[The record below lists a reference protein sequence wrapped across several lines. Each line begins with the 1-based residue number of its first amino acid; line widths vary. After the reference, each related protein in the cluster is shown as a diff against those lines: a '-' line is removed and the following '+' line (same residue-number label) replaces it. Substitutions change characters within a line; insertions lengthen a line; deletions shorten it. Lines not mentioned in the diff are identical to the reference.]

1 MCESAH
7 VRVQAYYSQV
17 KFRLRT
23 DFAYYYG
30 RGTYVPLTVKHI
42 MKKIKETKEKNWILK
57 SPDTNDSL
65 TKVKEI
71 ADELGINPII
81 AKLLYNRGYTDV
93 ASAKSFIYMESEM
106 LSSPFLMKD
115 MELGIKRVMSAIEKG
130 EKITIYGDYDVDG
143 VTSVCTIYLYL
154 KSKGANIDYYIPN
167 RAGEGYG
174 VSCAAIDSIGQGG
187 TKLIITVDTGITA
200 NEEVEYAKSI
210 GVDVVITDH
219 HECRSELPDAVAVIN
234 PHRPD
239 CEYPFKE
246 LAGVGVVFKFVC
258 AYEEYTTNLSRSQ
271 VAMKIFA
278 EYADFVAIGTIADV
292 MPIKSE
298 NRIIVSYGLKMIEN
312 TERIGLAA
320 LIEASSSR
328 NDAHRNE
335 RKKKKTK
342 ITSGYI
348 GYTIAPRINAAGRI
362 KTASMAVELFLSEDK
377 AEAMK
382 IAEELCRTNK
392 ERQNEENSIMQEA
405 YGLIE
410 KYDIENNPVIVLDA
424 DNWHHGV
431 IGIVS
436 SRITEKYCRPSILVS
451 FEGNEPDVPFEENVG
466 KGSGRSVKG
475 MNLVDAL
482 CYCSEHLVKFGGHEL
497 AAGLS
502 VKRCE
507 LDTFR
512 AMINEY
518 ARNNLSDDDMVPT
531 MEIDSIIEFSDV
543 SLSLAESLQIL
554 EPYGVGNPIPVFALK
569 GITVNELTGI
579 SDSKHTKL
587 VFGDGRHTI
596 SAMYFSNSPDSLDI
610 YAGDKVDI
618 LFNVDINEWG
628 GRKSVQL
635 IIRDIK
641 TSASQKNSAKS
652 ERERFEEIKSGA
664 QILESENII
673 PSREDFAVVY
683 KLFLSHLRAGINKL
697 THREILSKI
706 NHIHT
711 IKGIGYIK
719 LKFIIMIMR
728 ELNIVFLDEPEDEV
742 YVFNIHYTSN
752 KTQLDKSNLLRKLR
766 SQLPRK

>member
-1 MCESAH
+1 
-7 VRVQAYYSQV
+7 
-17 KFRLRT
+17 
-23 DFAYYYG
+23 
-30 RGTYVPLTVKHI
+30 
-42 MKKIKETKEKNWILK
+42 MKKFKETKEKNWILK
-57 SPDTNDSL
+57 SPDTDESL
-65 TKVKEI
+65 IKVKEI
-71 ADELGINPII
+71 SDELGINPII
-81 AKLLYNRGYTDV
+81 AKLLYSRGYTDV

-106 LSSPFLMKD
+106 LSNPFLMKD
-115 MELGIKRVMSAIEKG
+115 MELGIKRVMSAIENG

-154 KSKGANIDYYIPN
+154 KSKGADVEYYIPN

-174 VSCAAIDSIGQGG
+174 VSCAAIDSIGEAG

-200 NEEVEYAKSI
+200 NEEVEYAKTLGI
-210 GVDVVITDH
+210 DVIVTDH
-219 HECRSELPDAVAVIN
+219 HECRSELPNAVAVIN

-258 AYEEYTTNLSRSQ
+258 AYEEYTTSLKRSE
-271 VAMKIFA
+271 VAYKIFS

-312 TERIGLAA
+312 TNRIGLAA
-320 LIEASSSR
+320 LIEASYAG
-328 NDAHRNE
+328 NDSARGE
-335 RKKKKTK
+335 RRKKKTK

-362 KTASMAVELFLSEDK
+362 KTASMAVELFLSENK
-377 AEAMK
+377 ADAMK
-382 IAEELCRTNK
+382 IAEELCATNK

-405 YGLIE
+405 YGMIE
-410 KYDIENNPVIVLDA
+410 KYDVENNPVIVLDA
-424 DNWHHGV
+424 DHWHHGV

-507 LDTFR
+507 LDKFR
-512 AMINEY
+512 ALINDY
-518 ARNNLSDDDMVPT
+518 ARENLSDDDMVPT
-531 MEIDSIIEFSDV
+531 MEIDSVINFSDV
-543 SLSLAESLQIL
+543 SLSLAEGLQIL
-554 EPYGVGNPIPVFALK
+554 EPYGVGNPIPVFAIK

-579 SDSKHTKL
+579 SDSKHTKF

-596 SAMYFSNSPDSLDI
+596 SAIYFSNSPDSLDI
-610 YAGDKVDI
+610 YVGDKADI
-618 LFNVDINEWG
+618 LFNIDINEWG
-628 GRKSVQL
+628 GRRSVQL

-641 TSASQKNSAKS
+641 PSASQTASDVS
-652 ERERFEEIKSGA
+652 DRERFEQIKGGA
-664 QILESENII
+664 PINKGEDVI
-673 PSREDFAVVY
+673 PSRDDFALVY
-683 KLFLSHLRAGINKL
+683 KMFLSSLRSGVN
-697 THREILSKI
+697 TMSHREIMSRI
-706 NHIHT
+706 NHMHSAKRIN
-711 IKGIGYIK
+711 YIK
-719 LKFIIMIMR
+719 LKFIIMVMR
-728 ELNIVFLDEPEDEV
+728 ELNIVFLEEPEDEV

-752 KTQLDKSNLLRKLR
+752 KTHLDKSNLLRKLR
-766 SQLPRK
+766 SQLPRN